1 MDIIRSIEQ
10 EQIRDDRPEFG
21 PGDTVRVHVKVVEA
35 ERERI
40 QVFEG
45 VVLRRKGS
53 GLQETFTV
61 RKLSGGVGVERVFPV
76 HSPRVDR
83 IEVVRRG
90 SVRRA
95 KLYYFRD
102 RVGHAAASQGAPRLR
117 KGRRLVRRGRAV
129 GRDEGGTSGV
139 YRSIAHRG
147 GAGRADH
154 RLRRAVVPRA
164 RQFHGAHAGGR
175 PASVGGQNHV
185 PHQAARARRDHRLS
199 LSRRSEAQVHQAHSR
214 DFPATS
220 ANRRPS
226 AHLERAARPRAL
238 YQGADFDAF
247 GPSRCPKATC
257 SCWATTATTPT
268 TAAFPT
274 SVPCLWSSSSGST
287 RLAYWPPAR
296 MGVVRVPPVLASV
309 DD

>member
-76 HSPRVDR
+76 HSPRVDK

-95 KLYYFRD
+95 KLYDSARPGGP
-102 RVGHAAASQGAPRLR
+102 RGSSQGAPRLR

-139 YRSIAHRG
+139 YRSIANRG

-154 RLRRAVVPRA
+154 RLRRGSRSSCTAVPWSPRWWKA
-164 RQFHGAHAGGR
+164 NVCWSTKSRTASGR
-175 PASVGGQNHV
+175 PSGGEIIVFHY
-185 PHQAARARRDHRLS
+185 PADPKRKFIK
-199 LSRRSEAQVHQAHSR
+199 RSSGTC
-214 DFPATS
+214 PATRCGLS
-220 ANRRPS
+220 AI
-226 AHLERAARPRAL
+226 
-238 YQGADFDAF
+238 G
-247 GPSRCPKATC
+247 
-257 SCWATTATTPT
+257 
-268 TAAFPT
+268 
-274 SVPCLWSSSSGST
+274 SS
-287 RLAYWPPAR
+287 
-296 MGVVRVPPVLASV
+296 
-309 DD
+309 